1 MFKELCATLLVICNP
16 LLNGFDFNYNIN
28 PRDNFVQGIAEC
40 TVLNNAFIPPT
51 ERVVVAISVAQAILE
66 SDWGRSRFAKEANNF
81 YGIIETDK
89 TEPHIKSLNSNIML
103 KMYGNK
109 CESVSDYIELLNTSS
124 AFKEYREL
132 RVRQYMSDNVDV
144 FQIIETLENYAV
156 DPEYTKKLLAVTLG
170 LFENIQNY
178 LNQKKYG
185 TTIIIIKR
193 HNFLDNLLKSHMY
206 GVV

>member
-1 MFKELCATLLVICNP
+1 MFKELCATLLIICNP
-16 LLNGFDFNYNIN
+16 LLNGFDFNYEIN
-28 PRDNFVQGIAEC
+28 PRDQFIQGIAEC

-51 ERVVVAISVAQAILE
+51 ERVVVVVSVAQAILE

-109 CESVSDYIELLNTSS
+109 CESVSDYIDLLNNSS
-124 AFKEYREL
+124 AFKEYRDL
-132 RVRQYMSDNVDV
+132 RVKQYMSDDV
-144 FQIIETLENYAV
+144 NIFELIDTLDNYAV

-170 LFENIQNY
+170 LFEKYPQIFKSKEILEYYKNN
-178 LNQKKYG
+178 KK
-185 TTIIIIKR
+185 T
-193 HNFLDNLLKSHMY
+193 
-206 GVV
+206 

>member
-16 LLNGFDFNYNIN
+16 LLNGFDFNYEMN
-28 PRDNFVQGIAEC
+28 PRDQFVQGITEC
-40 TVLNNAFIPPT
+40 TVLNNAFIPPP

-66 SDWGRSRFAKEANNF
+66 SDWGRSRFATEANNF

-89 TEPHIKSLNSNIML
+89 TEPHIKSLNSDIML

-144 FQIIETLENYAV
+144 FQIIETLKNYAV
-156 DPEYTKKLLAVTLG
+156 DPEYTKKLLSVTLG
-170 LFENIQNY
+170 LFEKYPKLFKSQEIWEYYNN
-178 LNQKKYG
+178 NKK
-185 TTIIIIKR
+185 T
-193 HNFLDNLLKSHMY
+193 
-206 GVV
+206 

>member
-16 LLNGFDFNYNIN
+16 LLNGFDFNYEMN
-28 PRDNFVQGIAEC
+28 PRDQFVQGITEC
-40 TVLNNAFIPPT
+40 TVLNNAFIPPP

-66 SDWGRSRFAKEANNF
+66 SDWGRSRFATEANNF
-81 YGIIETDK
+81 YGIIETDSS
-89 TEPHIKSLNSNIML
+89 EPHIKSLNSNIML

-144 FQIIETLENYAV
+144 FQIIETLKNYAV
-156 DPEYTKKLLAVTLG
+156 DPEYTKKLLSVTLG
-170 LFENIQNY
+170 LFEKYPKLFKSQEIWEYYNN
-178 LNQKKYG
+178 NKK
-185 TTIIIIKR
+185 T
-193 HNFLDNLLKSHMY
+193 
-206 GVV
+206 

>member
-16 LLNGFDFNYNIN
+16 LLNGFDFNYEIN
-28 PRDNFVQGIAEC
+28 PRDQFVQGVAEC

-81 YGIIETDK
+81 YGIIETDE
-89 TEPHIKSLNSNIML
+89 TEPHIKSLNSDIML
-103 KMYGNK
+103 KVYGNK
-109 CESVSDYIELLNTSS
+109 CESVSDYIALLNNSS

-132 RVRQYMSDNVDV
+132 RVIQYMSDDV
-144 FQIIETLENYAV
+144 NIFELIDTLENYAV

-170 LFENIQNY
+170 LFEKYPQIFKSKEIWDYYNN
-178 LNQKKYG
+178 NKK
-185 TTIIIIKR
+185 T
-193 HNFLDNLLKSHMY
+193 
-206 GVV
+206 